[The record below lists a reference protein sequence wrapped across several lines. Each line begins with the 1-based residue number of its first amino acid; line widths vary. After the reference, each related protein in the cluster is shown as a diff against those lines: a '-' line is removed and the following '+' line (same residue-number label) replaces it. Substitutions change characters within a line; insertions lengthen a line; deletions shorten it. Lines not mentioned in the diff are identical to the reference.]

1 MKTRRNKPRR
11 KPRKIKIK
19 TQKQTGGMIDPRSIF
34 VFGTMLMYGLASVF
48 IGPAYLIAEMLNAPI
63 TSINNF
69 SRKAFNDSKTKWI
82 HRPLLDLAFLNSE
95 KPIDEKDF
103 WLEEDMHI
111 HQNVAVVSLDKHPN
125 DEAGNMKHAPS
136 KVDQYAPSSYD
147 SLLNMFG
154 RLNENKKLKLL
165 VFQLFD
171 YIENLRATDKQR
183 QKDIKR
189 IIYAI
194 EDYKV
199 LVKFYLIYKT
209 LKQTKCPA
217 IQTVEK
223 TILKGADVVT
233 VVNPFYNPC
242 NISYT
247 KRLECVKRH
256 ITQKRFDPN
265 DPDDKVCR
273 VSCDTCTF
281 RNSVGQL
288 TKKYITSGA
297 WYGAISILVSGAAM
311 LPEVLGMTGPMM
323 AAFYSG
329 VDAAIA
335 ALGMG
340 SGMGMVFA
348 GSGAIIG
355 FLIVVT
361 GTNDAGNIFR
371 NVAWLAMLPPEYTA
385 VVKQMLD
392 TYFRTVRIKNPEV
405 LQKTDEEFAKDYP
418 KKISDVFKVFI
429 TRKEI
434 IERNIGQ
441 VSTNIL
447 PILDAIQVESN
458 VAGTIDESEELVLK
472 KFNWFMCKYDVHSMI
487 GWRIAQLYSDKEK
500 KYTTTQLLDFILNDS
515 MK

>member
-11 KPRKIKIK
+11 KPRKIKTK
-19 TQKQTGGMIDPRSIF
+19 TQKQTGGMIDPGSVF

-48 IGPAYLIAEMLNAPI
+48 IGPAYLFAEFLNAPI

-69 SRKAFNDSKTKWI
+69 SRKAFNESQTKWI

-95 KPIDEKDF
+95 KPIDARDF

-111 HQNVAVVSLDKHPN
+111 HQNVAVVSLDKHP
-125 DEAGNMKHAPS
+125 DDHAGNMKHPPS
-136 KVDQYAPSSYD
+136 KVDEYSPSSYD
-147 SLLNMFG
+147 SIRNMFG
-154 RLNENKKLKLL
+154 NLNENKKLKLF

-171 YIENLRATDKQR
+171 YIENLRATDTQR
-183 QKDIKR
+183 QKDVKR

-194 EDYKV
+194 EDYKT

-209 LKQTKCPA
+209 LEQKTCPE
-217 IQTVEK
+217 INKVTK

-242 NISYT
+242 SISYT

-256 ITQKRFDPN
+256 VTQKRFDPN

-281 RNSVGQL
+281 RNSVSQL

-297 WYGAISILVSGAAM
+297 WYGAISLLVSAGAM
-311 LPEVLGMTGPMM
+311 LPEALAISGPMM
-323 AAFYSG
+323 ASFYSG
-329 VDAAIA
+329 VEAAIA

-340 SGMGMVFA
+340 SGMGLVFA
-348 GSGAIIG
+348 GSGVVIG

-371 NVAWLAMLPPEYTA
+371 NVAWLAMLPPEYSA

-392 TYFRTVRIKNPEV
+392 TYFKTVRIKNPEV

-418 KKISDVFKVFI
+418 TIKSKVYKVYITNKKI
-429 TRKEI
+429 
-434 IERNIGQ
+434 IEDEMGE
-441 VSTNIL
+441 VSTNII
-447 PILDAIQVESN
+447 PILDAIKVESN
-458 VAGTIDESEELVLK
+458 VKGTLEDSEDLVLK
-472 KFNWFMCKYDVHSMI
+472 KFNWFMCKYKIHEMV
-487 GWRIAQLYSDKEK
+487 GWRIAELYSKEEK
-500 KYTTTQLLDFILNDS
+500 KLSTTQLVNFILTDS
-515 MK
+515 MQ